1 MEVYLVP
8 MGEIGQITREVT
20 EIFQLTECIS
30 FQLTPWIWLTGNQT
44 INNNTTN
51 STNKLKQGYIG
62 LQSKYPPF
70 VWRTY
75 VQPSADLPSIV

>member
-30 FQLTPWIWLTGNQT
+30 FELTP
-44 INNNTTN
+44 
-51 STNKLKQGYIG
+51 
-62 LQSKYPPF
+62 
-70 VWRTY
+70 
-75 VQPSADLPSIV
+75 